1 MGGDS
6 SDPKIKVT
14 PKEDGAVITVGG
26 FDVVITI
33 KPSEEVPTKPPV
45 PIKPSLTVELVKKD
59 LDPYLE
65 ALDITEDEENIVV
78 MPKRY
83 LGRDKFA
90 PLAEIIRDLGGSYVS
105 AGRESKFL
113 IPKSEIESD

>member
-6 SDPKIKVT
+6 SGSKIKVT
-14 PKEDGAVITVGG
+14 PKEDGAVITVDG
-26 FDVVITI
+26 FDIEITI
-33 KPSEEVPTKPPV
+33 KPSEKVTIEPPV
-45 PIKPSLTVELVKKD
+45 PIKPGITVELVKKD
-59 LDPYLE
+59 LDSYLE
-65 ALDITEDEENIVV
+65 DLDITEDDENIVV

-90 PLAEIIRDLGGSYVS
+90 PLADLIRELGGSYVS

-113 IPKSEIESD
+113 IPKSETESD

>member
-14 PKEDGAVITVGG
+14 PKEDGAVITVDG
-26 FDVVITI
+26 FDIEITI
-33 KPSEEVPTKPPV
+33 KPSEEVTFEPPV
-45 PIKPSLTVELVKKD
+45 PIKPGITVELVKKD

-65 ALDITEDEENIVV
+65 DLDITEDDENIVV

-90 PLAEIIRDLGGSYVS
+90 PLADLIRELGGSYVS

-113 IPKSEIESD
+113 IPKSETKSD

>member
-6 SDPKIKVT
+6 LDPKIKVT

-33 KPSEEVPTKPPV
+33 KPSEKVPTKPPV
-45 PIKPSLTVELVKKD
+45 PIKPSITVELVKKD
-59 LDPYLE
+59 LDSYLE
-65 ALDITEDEENIVV
+65 DLDITEDDENIVV

-83 LGRDKFA
+83 LGRDKFTPIA
-90 PLAEIIRDLGGSYVS
+90 DLIRELGGSYVS
-105 AGRESKFL
+105 AGRGSKFL
-113 IPKSEIESD
+113 IPKSETESD